1 MSDAFFEELAD
12 GDAIPDKSPFDIWY
26 EALCIYTREHD
37 GRAPYKMAWLELFER
52 GMSVEEA
59 FREFY

>member
-1 MSDAFFEELAD
+1 MSDAFFEELTD
-12 GDAIPDKSPFDIWY
+12 GDAIPDQSQFDIWY
-26 EALCIYTREHD
+26 QELCAYVLDHG

-59 FREFY
+59 FREFN